1 MIETKQKK
9 RKIWGP
15 KEMAQIIELLLQ
27 SIRSAAG
34 TTLKS
39 EPLQDLIGVKFEA
52 TDFTTTAP
60 RLEEQTTIKPN
71 FRDILRG

>member
-1 MIETKQKK
+1 
-9 RKIWGP
+9 
-15 KEMAQIIELLLQ
+15 MAKIIELLLQ

-39 EPLQDLIGVKFEA
+39 EPLQDLIGVGIEA
-52 TDFTTTAP
+52 ADFTTKAA
-60 RLEEQTTIKPN
+60 RHEEQTTVKPN